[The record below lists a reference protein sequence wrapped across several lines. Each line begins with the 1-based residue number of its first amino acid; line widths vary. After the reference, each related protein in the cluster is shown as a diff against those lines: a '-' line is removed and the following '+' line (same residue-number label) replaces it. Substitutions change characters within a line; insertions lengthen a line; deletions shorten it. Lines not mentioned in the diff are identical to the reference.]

1 MNLINDPWI
10 PVIRENRKREKIAPW
25 QIVETHNPVVE
36 IAAPRPDFQ
45 GGLYQFLI
53 GLLQSTFTLENT
65 DDWLEYFVTPPP
77 LNEVQEK
84 FDKVATAFELY
95 APDSMPA
102 FLQDYSGAELA
113 KGSGKPISY
122 LLIDAPAEKT
132 RKENRDHFVKRHAVT
147 GMCEGCTA
155 TALFTLQTNGPE
167 GGSGHHVGLR
177 GGGPLTTL
185 LVPEDDNVSLW
196 RKLWLN
202 VLFDD
207 DGFNSGVSS
216 VSEIVFPWMGSTRLS
231 GKSGCATLREDVHPL
246 QMYWGMPRRLRL
258 EPSESSGVCSLC
270 GDDGPRLFSNYRTK
284 PHGINYEGPWRHPLT
299 PYRKDP
305 KKPDPP
311 NSLKGQKAG
320 QGYPHWL
327 GLVFQD
333 PEKHQTAARVVQSYT
348 QELAWMLKQR
358 NVHADIWC
366 FGYDMDN
373 MKARCWYEQR
383 MPTIFIDNDDDGRDS
398 FIDSTTVLIAAA
410 DAAVKLLRQQVK
422 AAWFS
427 RPADAKGDTSM
438 IDASFWNATEEDFY
452 RQLRQLAEPI
462 RETPI
467 MPPEVAREWLSI
479 VTFHARKLFDYWVLE
494 GGNAE
499 DMNMRRIILARRD
512 MCRKLKSHKSLK
524 KLKQRADI
532 GTGSA

>member
-25 QIVETHNPVVE
+25 QIAETHNPVVE

-65 DDWLEYFVTPPP
+65 NDWLNYFSTPPP

-102 FLQDYSGAELA
+102 FLQDYSFAKPA

-122 LLIDAPAEKT
+122 LLIDAPTEKT
-132 RKENRDHFVKRHAVT
+132 CKDNCDHFVKRDAVT
-147 GMCEGCTA
+147 GMCESCTA
-155 TALFTLQTNGPE
+155 TALFTLQTNAPS
-167 GGSGHHVGLR
+167 GGRGHRVGLR

-185 LVPEDDNVSLW
+185 LVPEDDNASLW

-207 DGFNSGVSS
+207 NDFNSGVSS
-216 VSEIVFPWMGSTRLS
+216 VSENVFPWMGPTRLS
-231 GKSGCATLREDVHPL
+231 DKSGCATLREDVHPL

-258 EPSESSGVCSLC
+258 EPSESFGVCSLC
-270 GDDGPRLFSNYRTK
+270 GDHGHRLFSSYRTEAR
-284 PHGINYEGPWRHPLT
+284 GINYEGPWRHPLT
-299 PYRKDP
+299 PYREDP
-305 KKPDPP
+305 EKNTPP
-311 NSLKGQKAG
+311 VSLKGQRG
-320 QGYPHWL
+320 GLGYRHWL
-327 GLVFQD
+327 GLAFED
-333 PEKHQTAARVVQSYT
+333 PEKHQTAARIVQSYT
-348 QELAWMLKQR
+348 QDLASLLREQDVLT
-358 NVHADIWC
+358 NIWC

-383 MPTIFIDNDDDGRDS
+383 MPTIFIDNDEGGRVL
-398 FIDSTTVLIAAA
+398 FFHFTNELIAAA
-410 DAAVKLLRQQVK
+410 DATVKLLRQQVK

-438 IDASFWNATEEDFY
+438 IAASFWNATEEDFY

-467 MPPEVAREWLSI
+467 MPPEVAREWLNI
-479 VTFHARKLFDYWVLE
+479 VTSHARELFDSWVLE
-494 GGNAE
+494 GNAE
-499 DMNMRRIILARRD
+499 DMNMKRIIRARRD
-512 MCRKLKSHKSLK
+512 MYRKLKSHKSLK
-524 KLKQRADI
+524 NLKQRADI
-532 GTGSA
+532 VTENV